1 MRPTA
6 PRRLPLVAEQSGW
19 REYFYPETLEH
30 ADGVVQGTLRNLLG
44 ERDDERLTA
53 LGRFTMRW
61 SAVTP
66 RQWSTA
72 CAHAMPAPGPPSF
85 LPWPCAHTAVP
96 AGGRYK
102 TGPHDVAYSGGLLR
116 HLLPEHPVSLPGRP
130 RSQGGGGAVSKS
142 RGRSRR
148 GKRTAR
154 KVSEILNSIARLVR
168 AVSVLVD
175 ALGRWLS

>member
-6 PRRLPLVAEQSGW
+6 SRRLPLVAEQSGW

-44 ERDDERLTA
+44 ERDDERLAAAEYPLARYRAHQLRLDPA
-53 LGRFTMRW
+53 L
-61 SAVTP
+61 VP
-66 RQWSTA
+66 
-72 CAHAMPAPGPPSF
+72 
-85 LPWPCAHTAVP
+85 HTLDEEV
-96 AGGRYK
+96 
-102 TGPHDVAYSGGLLR
+102 
-116 HLLPEHPVSLPGRP
+116 
-130 RSQGGGGAVSKS
+130 GAVSKP

-148 GKRTAR
+148 GKGTAR